1 MITKTGPLRAADVRR
16 RNKNLVLRLIYTAR
30 GEGLSQSEAVAATGL
45 KAPTVFRIFSSLEGA
60 GYIEPLAAGGSPVDG
75 KGRQE
80 RKGRRPLAYVAKSD
94 ALYAIGVEFWG
105 GQVSLGVFDFQGLS
119 IFTKTLLL
127 SGSESAAK
135 VVGHIVSLVREAV
148 SALAIPREK
157 VLGIGVGAPGQ
168 VNVGR
173 RIVISYPR
181 IAGMKDFPIAAMLE
195 KELGFSVFL
204 HNNCSVIALSEFRYG
219 KLQVGDSMLMVLL
232 RSGVNGAFVEGGKI
246 FLSPG
251 GTTIE
256 MGHISIDFDGP
267 ACACGAKGCLEA
279 YISGLDRESQN
290 PGLWLFENLEG
301 RGDSDSAVLD
311 AAASYLASAA
321 QTASRLFK
329 PSSFL
334 FIAHSGDVASG
345 LALRVEERFF
355 RDPAIFNETAPR
367 FFGCPYDPELARRG
381 AADLVVDA
389 FLG

>member
-1 MITKTGPLRAADVRR
+1 MITKIGPLRAADVRR
-16 RNKNLVLRLIYTAR
+16 RNKSLILRLIYTAR

-60 GYIEPLAAGGSPVDG
+60 GYIEPLAAGGSSADG

-80 RKGRRPLAYVAKSD
+80 RKGRRPLAYIAKSN

-119 IFTKTLLL
+119 VFTKTLPL
-127 SGSESAAK
+127 SGSENAAK

-148 SALAIPREK
+148 SVLAIPREK

-173 RIVISYPR
+173 RIVTSYPR

-204 HNNCSVIALSEFRYG
+204 HNSCSVIALSEFRYG

-279 YISGLDRESQN
+279 YISGLDRESLN
-290 PGLWLFENLEG
+290 PGLWLFENLGG

-311 AAASYLASAA
+311 AAASYLASAV

-334 FIAHSGDVASG
+334 FVAHSGEVASG
-345 LALRVEERFF
+345 LAFKVEERFF
-355 RDPAIFNETAPR
+355 RNPTIFKETAPR